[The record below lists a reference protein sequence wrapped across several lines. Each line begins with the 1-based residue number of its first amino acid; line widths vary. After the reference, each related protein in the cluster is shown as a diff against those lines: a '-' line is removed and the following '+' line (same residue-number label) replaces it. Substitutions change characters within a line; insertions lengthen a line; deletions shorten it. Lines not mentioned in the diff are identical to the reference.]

1 MPMRICLGTASNR
14 LSFSNSTSQPSFALA
29 KVTGLTTTLL
39 SGRHT
44 QPAHDWL
51 PTSIPQTYLMGASSC
66 EEPDVVWLMFHLL
79 VRAEPS
85 LCFSPVRPFDLDQQ
99 ARNPTDQSERQLI
112 LDGQSS
118 LAACVRV
125 PLDARNKPHR
135 PFEPQWTG
143 SSLSKAGLCSA
154 S

>member
-14 LSFSNSTSQPSFALA
+14 LSFSNNPSQPSFALA
-29 KVTGLTTTLL
+29 KATGLSTTLL

-44 QPAHDWL
+44 QPEQDWL
-51 PTSIPQTYLMGASSC
+51 PTSIPQTYLIGISSC

-79 VRAEPS
+79 VLGEPS
-85 LCFSPVRPFDLDQQ
+85 LRFSLVRLFDLDQR
-99 ARNPTDQSERQLI
+99 ARNPTNQSERQLI

-118 LAACVRV
+118 LAAFVRDRW
-125 PLDARNKPHR
+125 LL
-135 PFEPQWTG
+135 QQ
-143 SSLSKAGLCSA
+143 A